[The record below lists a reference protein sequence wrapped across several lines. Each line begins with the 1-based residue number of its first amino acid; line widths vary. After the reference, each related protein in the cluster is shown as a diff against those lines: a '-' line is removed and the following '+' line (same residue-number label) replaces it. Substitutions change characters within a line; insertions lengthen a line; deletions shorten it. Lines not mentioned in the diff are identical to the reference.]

1 LHLRIVANGNNFEI
15 SFACFVKKSKLKKV
29 HLKTL
34 QSYKKMAKVVVAP
47 EKKAVSTP
55 KAKVAIPKKAKEVI
69 TPKINVVKKPEPL
82 KEVHS
87 VLVTLPKPETE
98 KSPYFE
104 IAKKYGILIEFF
116 PFVKVEGI
124 SGRDFK
130 KQKLD
135 ISEHTAIIFTSRNA
149 VEHFFRICEETKTKI
164 SQDMKYFC
172 TSEAIALYLQKY
184 ILYRKRK
191 VFYSADGTTDGLL
204 EVIAKHKHKEQYILP
219 TADNG
224 KSEIHLFLE
233 KNKFTFSE
241 ATLYHTVSNDIT
253 VLMKKK
259 YDLLLFFSS
268 LSIQTLFD
276 YFPKFKQGDT
286 IIGSFGTPTAKAI
299 LEAKLRLDMSAP
311 APGAPSMA
319 AALDIFLEKNK
330 KNKK

>member
-1 LHLRIVANGNNFEI
+1 M
-15 SFACFVKKSKLKKV
+15 S
-29 HLKTL
+29 
-34 QSYKKMAKVVVAP
+34 KVVVAP
-47 EKKAVSTP
+47 KAKKAAEP
-55 KAKVAIPKKAKEVI
+55 KAKEVI
-69 TPKINVVKKPEPL
+69 QKVKKVAAKESKIEKAVAPAKEKEVKTEAL
-82 KEVHS
+82 KEVHT

-104 IAKKYGILIEFF
+104 IAKKYNILIEFF

-135 ISEHTAIIFTSRNA
+135 IAEHTAIIFTSRNA
-149 VEHFFRICEETKTKI
+149 VEHFFRICEEMKIKI
-164 SQDMKYFC
+164 SQEMKYFC
-172 TSEAIALYLQKY
+172 ISEAIALYLQKY

-191 VFYSADGTTDGLL
+191 VFYSADGTTEGLL
-204 EVIAKHKHKEQYILP
+204 EVIAKHKHQEQYILP

-224 KSEIHLFLE
+224 KSDINMFLT
-233 KNKFTFSE
+233 KNKVPFSE
-241 ATLYHTVSNDIT
+241 ATLYRTVSNDIT

-286 IIGSFGTPTAKAI
+286 IIGSFGPATSKAI
-299 LEAKLRLDMSAP
+299 LDAGLRLDMNAP
-311 APGAPSMA
+311 MPGAPSMS
-319 AALDIFLEKNK
+319 AALDKFLEENK
-330 KNKK
+330 KKRKK

>member
-1 LHLRIVANGNNFEI
+1 
-15 SFACFVKKSKLKKV
+15 
-29 HLKTL
+29 
-34 QSYKKMAKVVVAP
+34 MAKIVVAP
-47 EKKAVSTP
+47 KEKAVKTP
-55 KAKVAIPKKAKEVI
+55 KAKEEISIKASETNAPKIKAPKKE
-69 TPKINVVKKPEPL
+69 EPL

-104 IAKKYGILIEFF
+104 IAKKYNILIEFF

-135 ISEHTAIIFTSRNA
+135 IQEYTAIIFTSRNA
-149 VEHFFRICEETKTKI
+149 VEHFFRICDEIKLKV

-172 TSEAIALYLQKY
+172 ISEAVALYLQKY

-191 VFYSADGTTDGLL
+191 VFYSADGTTDGIL
-204 EVIAKHKHKEQYILP
+204 EVIAKHKHQEQYILP
-219 TADNG
+219 TADNA
-224 KSEIHLFLE
+224 KSDIHAFLT
-233 KNKFTFSE
+233 KNKIPFSE
-241 ATLYHTVSNDIT
+241 ATLYRTVSNDIK

-286 IIGSFGTPTAKAI
+286 IIGAFGPATAKAI
-299 LEAKLRLDMSAP
+299 QDADLRLDMSAP
-311 APGAPSMA
+311 MPGAPSMS
-319 AALDIFLEKNK
+319 AALDKFLEENK
-330 KNKK
+330 KKRKK

>member
-1 LHLRIVANGNNFEI
+1 
-15 SFACFVKKSKLKKV
+15 
-29 HLKTL
+29 
-34 QSYKKMAKVVVAP
+34 MAKIVVAP
-47 EKKAVSTP
+47 KKAVKTP
-55 KAKVAIPKKAKEVI
+55 K
-69 TPKINVVKKPEPL
+69 VKKEISTKVSASPAPKNKAVKKEEPL

-104 IAKKYGILIEFF
+104 IAKKYNVLIEFF
-116 PFVKVEGI
+116 PFVKVDGI

-135 ISEHTAIIFTSRNA
+135 VQDYTAIIFTSRNA
-149 VEHFFRICEETKTKI
+149 VEHFFRICDEIKFKV

-172 TSEAIALYLQKY
+172 ISEAVALYLQKY

-191 VFYSADGTTDGLL
+191 VFYSADGTTDGIL
-204 EVIAKHKHKEQYILP
+204 EVIAKHKHQERYILP

-224 KSEIHLFLE
+224 KSDIHIFLT
-233 KNKFTFSE
+233 KNKIPFSE
-241 ATLYHTVSNDIT
+241 ATLYRTVSNDIT

-276 YFPKFKQGDT
+276 YFPKFIQGDT
-286 IIGSFGTPTAKAI
+286 IIGAFGPATAKAI
-299 LEAKLRLDMSAP
+299 LDADLRLDMSAP
-311 APGAPSMA
+311 MQGAPSMS
-319 AALDIFLEKNK
+319 AALDKFLEENK
-330 KNKK
+330 KKRKK

>member
-1 LHLRIVANGNNFEI
+1 
-15 SFACFVKKSKLKKV
+15 
-29 HLKTL
+29 
-34 QSYKKMAKVVVAP
+34 MAKIVVAP
-47 EKKAVSTP
+47 KKAVKTP
-55 KAKVAIPKKAKEVI
+55 KVKNEISTKVSSSPAPKNKA
-69 TPKINVVKKPEPL
+69 VKKEEPL

-104 IAKKYGILIEFF
+104 IAKKYNVLIEFF
-116 PFVKVEGI
+116 PFVKVDGI

-135 ISEHTAIIFTSRNA
+135 VQDYTAIIFTSRNA
-149 VEHFFRICEETKTKI
+149 VEHFFRICDEIKFKV

-172 TSEAIALYLQKY
+172 ISEAVALYLQKY

-191 VFYSADGTTDGLL
+191 VFYSADGTTDGIL
-204 EVIAKHKHKEQYILP
+204 EVIAKHKHQERYILP

-224 KSEIHLFLE
+224 KSDIHIFLT
-233 KNKFTFSE
+233 KNKIPFSE
-241 ATLYHTVSNDIT
+241 ATLYRTVSNDIT

-276 YFPKFKQGDT
+276 YFPKFIQGDT
-286 IIGSFGTPTAKAI
+286 IIGAFGPATAKAI
-299 LEAKLRLDMSAP
+299 LDADLRLDMSAP
-311 APGAPSMA
+311 MQGAPSMS
-319 AALDIFLEKNK
+319 AALDKFLEENK
-330 KNKK
+330 KKRKK

>member
-1 LHLRIVANGNNFEI
+1 
-15 SFACFVKKSKLKKV
+15 
-29 HLKTL
+29 
-34 QSYKKMAKVVVAP
+34 MAKVVVAP
-47 EKKAVSTP
+47 KVKTEKASKPKAVKPKVAKDVVVLTEKKIKTAKASKALPEATVGPLKP
-55 KAKVAIPKKAKEVI
+55 KDKAIKKA
-69 TPKINVVKKPEPL
+69 EPL

-104 IAKKYGILIEFF
+104 IAKKYNILVEFF

-135 ISEHTAIIFTSRNA
+135 IVEHTAIIFTSRNA
-149 VEHFFRICEETKTKI
+149 VEHFFRICEENKTKV
-164 SQDMKYFC
+164 SQEMKYFC
-172 TSEAIALYLQKY
+172 ISEAVALYLQKY

-204 EVIAKHKHKEQYILP
+204 EVIAKHKHQERYILP

-224 KSEIHLFLE
+224 KSDIHVFLS
-233 KNKFTFSE
+233 KNKIPFSE
-241 ATLYHTVSNDIT
+241 ATLYRTVSNDIT

-286 IIGSFGTPTAKAI
+286 IIGAFGPATAKAI
-299 LEAKLRLDMSAP
+299 LEANLRLDMSAP
-311 APGAPSMA
+311 MPGAPSMA
-319 AALDIFLEKNK
+319 AAVDVFLEENK
-330 KNKK
+330 KKRKK

>member
-1 LHLRIVANGNNFEI
+1 
-15 SFACFVKKSKLKKV
+15 
-29 HLKTL
+29 
-34 QSYKKMAKVVVAP
+34 MAKAVVAP
-47 EKKAVSTP
+47 RKKAVSTP
-55 KAKVAIPKKAKEVI
+55 KSKEGAPQKPKVATVPKPKAGGKS
-69 TPKINVVKKPEPL
+69 EPL

-104 IAKKYGILIEFF
+104 IAKKYNVLIEFF

-124 SGRDFK
+124 SGREFK
-130 KQKLD
+130 KQRLD
-135 ISEHTAIIFTSRNA
+135 ILEHTAIIFTSRNA
-149 VEHFFRICEETKTKI
+149 VEHFFRICEEIKVKI

-204 EVIAKHKHKEQYILP
+204 EVIAKHKHQENYILP

-224 KSEIHLFLE
+224 KSEIHLFLA
-233 KNKFTFSE
+233 KNKISFSE
-241 ATLYHTVSNDIT
+241 ATLYSTVSNDIK

-276 YFPKFKQGDT
+276 YFPKFNQGDT
-286 IIGSFGTPTAKAI
+286 IIGAFGHPTAKAI
-299 LEAKLRLDMSAP
+299 LDANLRLDINAP
-311 APGAPSMA
+311 MPGAPSMA
-319 AALDIFLEKNK
+319 AALDIFLEQNK
-330 KNKK
+330 KQKRK

>member
-1 LHLRIVANGNNFEI
+1 
-15 SFACFVKKSKLKKV
+15 
-29 HLKTL
+29 
-34 QSYKKMAKVVVAP
+34 MAKIVVAP
-47 EKKAVSTP
+47 KKAVKTP
-55 KAKVAIPKKAKEVI
+55 KVKNEISTKVSASPAPKNKA
-69 TPKINVVKKPEPL
+69 VKKEEPL

-104 IAKKYGILIEFF
+104 IAKKYNVLIEFF
-116 PFVKVEGI
+116 PFVKVDGI

-135 ISEHTAIIFTSRNA
+135 VQDYTAIIFTSRNA
-149 VEHFFRICEETKTKI
+149 VEHFFRICDEIKFKV

-172 TSEAIALYLQKY
+172 ISEAVALYLQKY

-191 VFYSADGTTDGLL
+191 VFYSADGTTDGIL
-204 EVIAKHKHKEQYILP
+204 EVIAKHKHQERYILP

-224 KSEIHLFLE
+224 KSDIHIFLT
-233 KNKFTFSE
+233 KNKIPFSE
-241 ATLYHTVSNDIT
+241 ATLYRTVSNDIT

-276 YFPKFKQGDT
+276 YFPKFIQGDT
-286 IIGSFGTPTAKAI
+286 IIGAFGPATAKAI
-299 LEAKLRLDMSAP
+299 LDADLRLDMSAP
-311 APGAPSMA
+311 MQGAPSMS
-319 AALDIFLEKNK
+319 AALDKFLEENK
-330 KNKK
+330 KKRKK